1 MAATGLRREAAS
13 SLGGPVRNNPQRG
26 QYTVDWTASATY
38 LRGRQLV
45 ILFASHSPPAR
56 SQSTGQAR
64 TGRPKCNPGLCF
76 FSGWMVSAWG
86 PGRASQTRLILGAG
100 ANCFS

>member
-13 SLGGPVRNNPQRG
+13 SLGGPVRNNPQRR

-45 ILFASHSPPAR
+45 ILFASHSPRPVAKHG
-56 SQSTGQAR
+56 SGQD
-64 TGRPKCNPGLCF
+64 
-76 FSGWMVSAWG
+76 
-86 PGRASQTRLILGAG
+86 RAT
-100 ANCFS
+100 